1 MTLSSVIQLYK
12 TKLTHKNCISI
23 LLCAQ
28 GDIPA
33 SIKRYGNVGIVLARL
48 RGNMRRIKGSEVE
61 MAGTLEKL
69 RISKINAPTG
79 QHAIT
84 QGYDTIIGNKSTGI
98 RQHPHLDE
106 IILLRSEQCIPLLRF
121 PSSLI
126 IGMTIPSTLQPWLDA
141 MQEVIND
148 FFNESTKQLEIPGKR
163 KSTPVA
169 VAPTAARKLPPT
181 ARKPPPNLNLGA
193 YRAHKPSATVKAA
206 TMPSTTNNN
215 GVLAAF
221 RRTSSTSSVTE
232 EVIRYVAP
240 DTILPSDMSMIERLK
255 EAGSSSE
262 MCAICLDEL
271 GSGKS

>member
-1 MTLSSVIQLYK
+1 M
-12 TKLTHKNCISI
+12 
-23 LLCAQ
+23 LCTQ

-33 SIKRYGNVGIVLARL
+33 SIKRYGDVGIVLARL

-61 MAGTLEKL
+61 IAGTLEKL
-69 RISKINAPTG
+69 RISKINTPTG

-106 IILLRSEQCIPLLRF
+106 IILLPSEQCIPLIRF
-121 PSSLI
+121 PSSFI
-126 IGMTIPSTLQPWLDA
+126 KGTKIPSTLQPWIDA

-148 FFNESTKQLEIPGKR
+148 FFNESPKQLKIPGKR

-169 VAPTAARKLPPT
+169 VAPTAARK
-181 ARKPPPNLNLGA
+181 PPPNLNLGA
-193 YRAHKPSATVKAA
+193 YSAHKPSAVAKAA

-221 RRTSSTSSVTE
+221 RRTSSTSSVTD

-262 MCAICLDEL
+262 ICAICLDEL
-271 GSGKS
+271 GSGKW